1 MGRRSVEEH
10 AARIA
15 ALLAPALAELG
26 VEAVPLGGALGRI
39 SAVEVRSPMPLPPFR
54 NSQMDGYAARAAE
67 IAAVPVDLPVAGVQP
82 AGPAE
87 ARTLPPW
94 TLLKVMT
101 GAPLPD
107 GADCVVPVE
116 DTEPGASG
124 VIVRRGR
131 AVGEYV
137 REAGSDLAAGAVL
150 VHAGTRLAPRHL
162 AALAA
167 AGLAAVPVVRRPRV
181 AVLTTGEEVVEPG
194 SPLRFGQVYDANRTA
209 LTALL
214 QEAGADI
221 VLAEHVP
228 DDPGLFRA
236 ALDRAV
242 AAADLVL
249 TCGGISRGDFE
260 VVRQVLEPLGA
271 DVTEVAMQ
279 PGGPQ
284 ASATV
289 GEVPVVGFPGNPVST
304 QVSFAVF
311 VRPLLRRAAGLPA
324 LVEQR
329 LPLAE
334 ALVSPVG
341 RRQWLRG
348 RVRDGRVHVVG
359 GPGSH
364 LVAAMASADVLIDVP
379 ADAEALADG
388 AIVTVLPL

>member
-1 MGRRSVEEH
+1 
-10 AARIA
+10 
-15 ALLAPALAELG
+15 
-26 VEAVPLGGALGRI
+26 
-39 SAVEVRSPMPLPPFR
+39 
-54 NSQMDGYAARAAE
+54 
-67 IAAVPVDLPVAGVQP
+67 
-82 AGPAE
+82 
-87 ARTLPPW
+87 
-94 TLLKVMT
+94 
-101 GAPLPD
+101 
-107 GADCVVPVE
+107 
-116 DTEPGASG
+116 
-124 VIVRRGR
+124 
-131 AVGEYV
+131 
-137 REAGSDLAAGAVL
+137 
-150 VHAGTRLAPRHL
+150 
-162 AALAA
+162 
-167 AGLAAVPVVRRPRV
+167 V

-221 VLAEHVP
+221 ALAEHVP

-271 DVTEVAMQ
+271 DVAEVAMQ

-289 GEVPVVGFPGNPVST
+289 GGVPVVGFPGNPVST

-324 LVEQR
+324 VVEQR

-348 RVRDGRVHVVG
+348 RVRDGRVQVVG

-379 ADAEALADG
+379 ADAEALAEG